1 MIAFLPSLDY
11 SVDMAKH
18 ILVVDDDEYIR
29 ELYEEVL
36 KDAGYTVDIAVDGQ
50 DGYDK
55 IKATPYDLV
64 MLDIMMP
71 KMDGVQLLKKLAE
84 EKIHPHVVLLT
95 NLAHDPVMKEG
106 KALGALAY
114 LIKADMTPDQLV
126 GEIKKYL

>member
-1 MIAFLPSLDY
+1 
-11 SVDMAKH
+11 MAKH

-36 KDAGYTVDIAVDGQ
+36 KDAGYNVDIAIDGQ

-55 IKATPYDLV
+55 IKAGHYDLV

-71 KMDGVQLLKKLAE
+71 KMDGVQLLKKLTD
-84 EKIHPHVVLLT
+84 EKLRPHVVLLT

-106 KALGALAY
+106 KSLGALAY
-114 LIKADMTPDQLV
+114 LIKADMTPDQLLA
-126 GEIKKYL
+126 EIKKYL

>member
-1 MIAFLPSLDY
+1 
-11 SVDMAKH
+11 MAKH

-36 KDAGYTVDIAVDGQ
+36 KDAGYTVDSAVDGQ

-55 IKATPYDLV
+55 IMKTTYDLV

-71 KMDGVQLLKKLAE
+71 KLDGIELLKKLAA
-84 EKIHPHVVLLT
+84 EKVHPRFVLLT

-106 KALGALAY
+106 KSLGALDY
-114 LIKADMTPDQLV
+114 LIKADMTPDQLLIH
-126 GEIKKYL
+126 IKKHL